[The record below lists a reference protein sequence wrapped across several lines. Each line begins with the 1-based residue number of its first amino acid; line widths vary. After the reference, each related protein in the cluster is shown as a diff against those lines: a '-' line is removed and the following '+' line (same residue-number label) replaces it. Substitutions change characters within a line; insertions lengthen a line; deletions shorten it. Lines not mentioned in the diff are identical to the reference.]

1 MACYMIGIGG
11 TGARCIEAAA
21 HLSAAGLFPDTELY
35 TLFVDPD
42 ESNGNLERAKVT
54 LDLHIKGQKME
65 LGSSSLLQTHVRRG
79 DPPVWSPFGKTSSAE
94 TQLRKA
100 FSYSQIKSENE
111 EIAGLLDVLYSSDE
125 KKADLS
131 VGFRGHP
138 SIGAALMAQQLSLD
152 DVEPWNTFR
161 ELVAND
167 IGTGKTPRIFL
178 CGSVFGGTGA
188 SGVPTIGKLVRQEL
202 QKESNGN
209 FEISSGLV
217 LPYFSFEG
225 TPQDEDIKAQSEH
238 FIPNT
243 QSALKYYWNKRH
255 DDIFDGMYVV
265 GDPDMSPV
273 GEASVGGPTQKNQP
287 HFVELLVA
295 LGAADFFH
303 TGHGT
308 GQVALMSRE
317 DSSQLRWGDLPHPHS
332 GEPRRRLSQL
342 LHFAFAYVSTY
353 KPALDAIRTGER
365 SSYAFPWYIDLI
377 EQSGASLS
385 EDQVWEQFENTESYL
400 RRLLQWTANIHR
412 SASGAHIS
420 LFDYSA
426 FAQNDPQTGQIELR
440 DESEFRR
447 GRFGVLDRPEREG
460 ETQHLSKIWE
470 KLSRADVSERA
481 GGAGGFLQALYEA
494 CDPDQFPR

>member
-21 HLSAAGLFPDTELY
+21 HLSAAGLFPDTKLY

-54 LDLHIKGQKME
+54 LDLHIKGQKMA
-65 LGSSSLLQTHVRRG
+65 LGSSSLLQTRVQRG
-79 DPPVWSPFGKTSSAE
+79 DPAVWSPFGGTSSAE
-94 TQLRKA
+94 AQLRKA
-100 FSYSQIKSENE
+100 FSYSQIKAQNE
-111 EIAGLLDVLYSSDE
+111 EIAGLFDALYSKNE

-138 SIGAALMAQQLSLD
+138 SIGAALMAQQLSLS
-152 DVEPWNTFR
+152 DVEPWDTFR
-161 ELVAND
+161 ALVTND
-167 IGTGKTPRIFL
+167 TGTGKTPRIFL

-188 SGVPTIGKLVRQEL
+188 AGLPTIGKLVRQEL
-202 QKESNGN
+202 QEKSNGN
-209 FEISSGLV
+209 FEISAGLV

-225 TPQDEDIKAQSEH
+225 TPQDEDLKAQSEH

-273 GEASVGGPTQKNQP
+273 GEASVGGPRQENKS

-303 TGHGT
+303 SGHGT
-308 GQVALMSRE
+308 GHVALMSRE
-317 DSSQLRWGDLPHPHS
+317 DSAQLRWGDLPHPGS
-332 GEPRRRLSQL
+332 VDLRRRLSQL
-342 LHFAFAYVSTY
+342 VHFAFAYVSTY
-353 KPALDAIRTGER
+353 KPALGAIRQGER
-365 SSYAFPWYIDLI
+365 SPYAFPWYIDLI
-377 EQSGASLS
+377 KQPGADLS
-385 EDQVWEQFENTESYL
+385 DNQVWEQLENTESYARQLL
-400 RRLLQWTANIHR
+400 RWTASIHR
-412 SASGAHIS
+412 SASGTDVS
-420 LFDYSA
+420 LFDHST
-426 FAQNDPQTGQIELR
+426 FARPDPETKQIELR

-447 GRFGVLDRPEREG
+447 GRFGVLDRPGREG
-460 ETQHLSKIWE
+460 ETQLLAKVWEQLSGGGAPTGT
-470 KLSRADVSERA
+470 S
-481 GGAGGFLQALYEA
+481 GAGGFLRALHEA
-494 CDPDQFPR
+494 CDPDQFSV